1 MLGLSVEQLSLNYFL
16 EMCRSRSVGVGTVV
30 VDVEPARV
38 ESDTQAGAAASLH
51 PLRTAELV
59 LQLVCV
65 LFVLLF
71 LTLALYVVYKR
82 RQLLKMKRFTDFGTQ
97 TDSEIGAMD
106 ELDKVKK
113 VVSNLQHQVL
123 TLGLE
128 RESVRRLEE
137 LRRTNSVSQ
146 SQELYHDHADGQA
159 VDFCS
164 VMPQQ

>member
-38 ESDTQAGAAASLH
+38 ESDTQAGVDASLQ
-51 PLRTAELV
+51 PLRTADFV
-59 LQLVCV
+59 LQLVSV
-65 LFVLLF
+65 LFILLF
-71 LTLALYVVYKR
+71 LTLALYVAYKR
-82 RQLLKMKRFTDFGTQ
+82 RRLLKMRRFSDFGTQ

-146 SQELYHDHADGQA
+146 SQELYHDHGDGQA
-159 VDFCS
+159 ADFGS
-164 VMPQQ
+164 VLLQQ